1 MCWQQQ
7 RQSLHNRR
15 LKQVKFL
22 SHSIDRWVHRWI
34 PKKTKKKSDRASLC
48 LYCSLFISTLHSFV
62 EQGKGSHSSFSWTN
76 EKKNV
81 HRWQGSFGFS
91 IKATLCLANS
101 IFFRHSFSSSWLISI
116 SSALTTGHN
125 EWEFDCC
132 CFFSRSRSVWIASNS
147 TSNSSN

>member
-34 PKKTKKKSDRASLC
+34 QKKEKWSSIALPLLFFIHFDP
-48 LYCSLFISTLHSFV
+48 SLFRWTRKRIAFFFFV
-62 EQGKGSHSSFSWTN
+62 N
-76 EKKNV
+76 EWEKNV

-101 IFFRHSFSSSWLISI
+101 IFFTHNFSSSWLISI